1 MTFRDAQAA
10 PGGQQRADGR
20 GQQPHGGRAQ
30 VLLDGVAVGVATG
43 LVGAGAAVIAAAVL
57 TAAPGLLAARW
68 KTGQRPA
75 SR

>member
-1 MTFRDAQAA
+1 M
-10 PGGQQRADGR
+10 G
-20 GQQPHGGRAQ
+20 Q

-43 LVGAGAAVIAAAVL
+43 LVGAGATVIAAAVL
-57 TAAPGLLAARW
+57 TAASGLLATRW